1 MCIRMCVCVCLYI
14 GLYIYVCVCVY
25 VYICVCV
32 CECVCGN
39 SVSDFEVQKLISLPE
54 FVRMRYVMAVSNR
67 VFETPHIRK

>member
-1 MCIRMCVCVCLYI
+1 MSLSLRKPIYVCVCLYI

-39 SVSDFEVQKLISLPE
+39 SVSDFEVQTLNWPFCSFSLP
-54 FVRMRYVMAVSNR
+54 
-67 VFETPHIRK
+67 